1 MGTDLRE
8 EKDNRDPDTYK
19 VIGACMAVH
28 SRLGSGFLEVVYKDA
43 LEIEFALCNISAHR
57 EVEFCIA
64 YRDRVLASKFYAD
77 FVCFGS
83 VLFEAKALDRLN
95 ESNTAQVLNYLK
107 ASGLKKAL
115 LVNFGAPSLEY
126 KRFVL

>member
-1 MGTDLRE
+1 MSTDFRE
-8 EKDNRDPDTYK
+8 EKDARDPDTYK

-28 SRLGSGFLEVVYKDA
+28 SKLGSGFLEIVYKEA
-43 LEIEFALCNISAHR
+43 LAIEFALCKIPAER
-57 EVEFCIA
+57 EVEFSIS
-64 YRDRVLASKFYAD
+64 YRDRVLQSRFIVD

-83 VLFEAKALDRLN
+83 VLFEAKALERLVPQ
-95 ESNTAQVLNYLK
+95 NTAQVLNYLK

-115 LVNFGAPSLEY
+115 LVNFGGPSLEY

>member
-1 MGTDLRE
+1 MYTDYRE
-8 EKDNRDPDTYK
+8 EKDARDPDTYK

-28 SRLGSGFLEVVYKDA
+28 SKLGSGFLEIVYKEA
-43 LEIEFALCNISAHR
+43 LEIEFALCRIPAER
-57 EVEFCIA
+57 EVEFSIT
-64 YRDRVLASKFYAD
+64 YRDTLLRSTFVAD

-83 VLFEAKALDRLN
+83 VLFEAKALERLVPA
-95 ESNTAQVLNYLK
+95 NTAQVLNYLK
-107 ASGLKKAL
+107 ASGLRKAL